1 MGHGSDHGH
10 APVATLSAEEFDL
23 LRKED
28 GKVGTRIVCL
38 LTGIFSIGL
47 VLYLGVCYWI
57 TSGL

>member
-1 MGHGSDHGH
+1 MGHGSSEMH
-10 APVATLSAEEFDL
+10 APVASLSPQEFDE

-47 VLYLGVCYWI
+47 VLYIGVCYWI
-57 TSGL
+57 ASGL